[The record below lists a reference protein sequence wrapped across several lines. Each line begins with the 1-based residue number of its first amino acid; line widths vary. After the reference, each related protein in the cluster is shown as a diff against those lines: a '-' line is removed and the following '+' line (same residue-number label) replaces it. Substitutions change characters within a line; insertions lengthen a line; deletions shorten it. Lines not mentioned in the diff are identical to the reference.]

1 MLNSL
6 KAWFGE
12 VTTGHGVM
20 LLAGTILSVLAGG
33 MTWAGAAPLLAAG
46 AIGLIWPENTAL
58 QTAGQ
63 VVATDVVGAVTAYN
77 SKSATS
83 PSQSLSTRT

>member
-6 KAWFGE
+6 KTWFGA

-20 LLAGTILSVLAGG
+20 ILSGTILAVFSGS
-33 MTWAGAAPLLAAG
+33 MTWTGAAPLLVAG
-46 AIGLIWPENTAL
+46 VIGLIWPENTAL

-63 VVATDVVGAVTAYN
+63 TVATDVTGIVTAYN
-77 SKSATS
+77 NKGTAT
-83 PSQSLSTRT
+83 PLPSTRV